1 MEIGNLLEGT
11 TKDSLDFLKN
21 NHIRS
26 GIVSWMIG
34 IDPQKFQQKIQ
45 KDPEMR
51 DGLASFNEEILG
63 GRNIFDYFGGEIG
76 FTI

>member
-1 MEIGNLLEGT
+1 
-11 TKDSLDFLKN
+11 
-21 NHIRS
+21 
-26 GIVSWMIG
+26 MIG